1 MYTNQIAQLRN
12 SLLGHMPE
20 EAVDAISTFFGNC
33 GMNLEHRGEAIFDKT
48 FENARPVPLDES
60 VGNIAAAVT
69 IRNRLGDI
77 INNEIHNGIALD
89 VEGPLRVNHH
99 HFCFNGIAAA
109 PPRTCRKYTDTDH
122 VTVLTTPTP
131 VGLVSFDPGLSVG
144 ENDWEESADTKG
156 LKLPHTGVY
165 AYHITAYA
173 KWDSVGTGPVN
184 LVTALYVGGVKQAET
199 QGTLG
204 AVEESHDGYSNN
216 VQWENATCNLCH
228 SGLFIGDEGDEVK
241 LYSWATSQE
250 PSADANAVK
259 TILVADGT
267 KTLALAIQQIN
278 FGN

>member
-33 GMNLEHRGEAIFDKT
+33 GMNLEHRGEALFDKT

-77 INNEIHNGIALD
+77 IDNEIHNGIALD

-99 HFCFNGIAAA
+99 HFCFHGIAAA
-109 PPRTCRKYTDTDH
+109 PPRTYRKYKNSDH
-122 VTVLTTPTP
+122 TIQLTTPEVVALTGIDLQLM
-131 VGLVSFDPGLSVG
+131 VGV
-144 ENDWEESADTKG
+144 NDWEESADGNG

-165 AYHITAYA
+165 VYHITAHA
-173 KWDSVGTGPVN
+173 RWSAVGTGPVN
-184 LVTALYVGGVKQAET
+184 LATALYVGGNSMAET
-199 QGTLG
+199 RGTLG
-204 AVEESHDGYSNN
+204 AAERAHDGYSPPNN
-216 VQWENATCNLCH
+216 EQWEDATCNLCH
-228 SGLFIGDEGDEVK
+228 SGLFKGDEGDEVK
-241 LYSWATSQE
+241 LYAWAPDEEQTD
-250 PSADANAVK
+250 DAAR
-259 TILVADGT
+259 TELVGDGL